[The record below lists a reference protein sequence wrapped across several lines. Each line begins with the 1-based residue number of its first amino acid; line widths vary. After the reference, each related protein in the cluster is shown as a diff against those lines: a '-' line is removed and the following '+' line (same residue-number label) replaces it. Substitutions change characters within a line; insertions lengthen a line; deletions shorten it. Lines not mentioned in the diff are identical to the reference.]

1 MQTITTKYLSPT
13 DCKGSRFKA
22 THTGGVESVTIS
34 RNYAVEAE
42 DNHRAAAH
50 ALAKKLNW
58 QGSYIGGHTK
68 DGMIWVNSK
77 PLYKFNTKDGVDK
90 VLQRVSK

>member
-13 DCKGSRFKA
+13 DCKVSRFKA

-42 DNHRAAAH
+42 DNHREVAQ

-77 PLYKFNTKDGVDK
+77 PLYKFNTKKG
-90 VLQRVSK
+90 